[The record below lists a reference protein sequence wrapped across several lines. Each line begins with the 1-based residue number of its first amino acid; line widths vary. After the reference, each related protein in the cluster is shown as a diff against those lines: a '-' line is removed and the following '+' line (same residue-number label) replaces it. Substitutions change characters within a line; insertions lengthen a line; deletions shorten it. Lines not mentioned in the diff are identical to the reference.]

1 MILHT
6 VIDPMEVMGSVPP
19 QFVWKKID
27 GGLLQIRKDMTGGE
41 TVERIFSTDPAVY
54 LKKAYQPGVGVFREK
69 RR

>member
-41 TVERIFSTDPAVY
+41 PAEIEIERLCKDD
-54 LKKAYQPGVGVFREK
+54 LK
-69 RR
+69 

>member
-27 GGLLQIRKDMTGGE
+27 GGLLHIRKDMTGGKML
-41 TVERIFSTDPAVY
+41 TICKSSAAFIDNSPVFS
-54 LKKAYQPGVGVFREK
+54 
-69 RR
+69 